1 MPRSTDDL
9 YEESLPDSL
18 PINVMPASNGEFVPP
33 PPTREQIAI
42 EKIAMTEIDR
52 QAHRHGMSRRGFLQ
66 KTAAYSITMA
76 AINQVMGRSG
86 GYYANAYDGTCDPVL
101 HNGIGAEFPID
112 HPNAQFSALPGE
124 FIMDVQTHHVDSGG
138 TWRARNP
145 GQGAFFGVVWSQSS
159 CGEQDR
165 IECLGRFHYMKE
177 LFLDSATDVCIL
189 SAVPY
194 NDQGQPLPIAEAA
207 KTCQLVEELSRSKRA
222 YMHRF
227 VFPNRGSLGS
237 TSDGT
242 FDPVFWP
249 EERDL
254 MTQAAISHGPGGTG
268 YLKAWKVYCP
278 WGDVPYSSGWWLDD
292 AMGRRFIEHAE
303 ALAAQHGVPALI
315 AAHKGF
321 ALTAFDQSKAATR
334 DVGIVAKD
342 YPGMNFMIYHS
353 GFDNSDLLAFPPGGL
368 GTSTAGPYPLDVTAT
383 GSFARGMGNDTSVS
397 STLRGVDNFIK
408 ALRENGW
415 SARNFAPGGRPGVRG
430 KTFALDPTNG
440 DGDPNAHAN
449 VP

>member
-1 MPRSTDDL
+1 MPKSIDDL

-18 PINVMPASNGEFVPP
+18 PINVMPASNEEFVPP

-42 EKIAMTEIDR
+42 EKIAMEEIDR
-52 QAHRHGMSRRGFLQ
+52 QARRHGTTRRRFLQ
-66 KTAAYSITMA
+66 KTAAYAITMT
-76 AINQVMGRSG
+76 AINQVMGRRG

-101 HNGIGAEFPID
+101 HNGFGTEFPID

-145 GQGAFFGVVWSQSS
+145 GRGRLLRRRLVA
-159 CGEQDR
+159 GELRRAGPDR
-165 IECLGRFHYMKE
+165 
-177 LFLDSATDVCIL
+177 
-189 SAVPY
+189 VPR
-194 NDQGQPLPIAEAA
+194 PLPLHEGALPRQRDRRLHPVGRSRTTTTASR
-207 KTCQLVEELSRSKRA
+207 CRSRRPRRPVSSSRSSPETKRA

-254 MTQAAISHGPGGTG
+254 MTEAAILHGPGGTG

-278 WGDVPYSSGWWLDD
+278 WGDVPYTTGWWLDG
-292 AMGRRFIEHAE
+292 AMGQQFIAHAE
-303 ALAAQHGVPALI
+303 QLAAQYGVPALI

-334 DVGIVAKD
+334 DVGVVAKQFPD
-342 YPGMNFMIYHS
+342 MNFMIYHS
-353 GFDNSDLLAFPPGGL
+353 GFDNSDLLAFPPGGI
-368 GTSTAGPYPLDVTAT
+368 GTSTNGPYPLDVAA
-383 GSFARGMGNDTSVS
+383 G
-397 STLRGVDNFIK
+397 GVV
-408 ALRENGW
+408 R
-415 SARNFAPGGRPGVRG
+415 ARNGQRHGGLVHAARRRQLHQGAARERLVGAQLRAGRTARRARQDARARPDQRRRRSRC
-430 KTFALDPTNG
+430 A
-440 DGDPNAHAN
+440 
-449 VP
+449 